1 MKYPTTGHSSSEP
14 LRPGDLVKFLEEPQT
29 YIVLR
34 RYFSDR
40 YLNDIVEV
48 LTPEGQ
54 RSEFFEE
61 YLEKV

>member
-1 MKYPTTGHSSSEP
+1 MDP
-14 LRPGDLVKFLEEPQT
+14 LHPGDLVKFLEEPQT

-48 LTPEGQ
+48 LTPDGK

-61 YLEKV
+61 YLERV